1 MTFTIGPRKLIEM
14 IETTELNQ
22 RPDPGPSSCPRVPR
36 TVRLKASRGIL
47 SVECRGQRRQEEVMV
62 WADGQCR
69 LARAELL
76 QFLRRFQMES
86 TVTVDVNCGL
96 LRIRHL
102 AVRLLGGV
110 GAWTATSDVGE
121 CDFATD

>member
-1 MTFTIGPRKLIEM
+1 MTFMIGPKRLIEM
-14 IETTELNQ
+14 IERTERNQ
-22 RPDPGPSSCPRVPR
+22 IPDTCGKGCPHPQP

-47 SVECRGQRRQEEVMV
+47 SVECSGRRHEEKTVV

-69 LARAELL
+69 LAMPDLL
-76 QFLRRFQMES
+76 NFLRRFQLES
-86 TVTVDVNCGL
+86 AVTVDVNCGL
-96 LRIRHL
+96 FRIRHL
-102 AVRLLGGV
+102 ALRVLGGV